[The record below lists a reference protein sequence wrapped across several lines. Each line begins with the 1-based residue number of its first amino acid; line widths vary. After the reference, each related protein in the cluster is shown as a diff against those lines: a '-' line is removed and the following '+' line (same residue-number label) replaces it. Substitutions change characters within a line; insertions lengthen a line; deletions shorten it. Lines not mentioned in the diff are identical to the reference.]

1 MRAIGYKQS
10 RSADDPLALVDIELP
25 DPTPGALD
33 LLVRVEAIAVNPVDA
48 KVRRRD
54 QPEAGAWRVL
64 GWDAAGTV
72 EAVGS
77 AVQGFAV
84 GDPVWYAGALN
95 RPGCNSEW
103 QLVDAR
109 LVSRR
114 PTSLS
119 AAEAAALPLTAIT
132 AWELL
137 FDRLR
142 LSQGPEAHR
151 GEALLVMGGAGGV
164 GSILVQLALQLTGQM
179 IIASA
184 SRPQSQTWLRQLG
197 VQHVI
202 DHHQPLLPQ
211 LQAQGLGEVQRVV
224 SLTHTDRHFEQLVE
238 VLAPQ
243 GALAL
248 IDDPAPEAI
257 NVLALKRKSLSLHWE
272 LMFTRSLFQ
281 TADMAAQ
288 GRLLA
293 QVAQLVEAGRLRTT
307 LANDLGPI
315 CAATL
320 RQAHQMIESQTTIG
334 KLVLSGWP

>member
-1 MRAIGYKQS
+1 MRAIGYQES
-10 RSADDPLALVDIELP
+10 RSAEDPLALVDIELP
-25 DPTPGALD
+25 DPTPGAWD
-33 LLVRVEAIAVNPVDA
+33 LLVRVEAIAVNPVDT

-54 QPEAGAWRVL
+54 QPAAGEWRVL
-64 GWDAAGTV
+64 GWDAAGRV
-72 EAVGS
+72 EAVGA
-77 AVQGFAV
+77 AVQGFEV
-84 GDPVWYAGALN
+84 GDRVWYAGALN
-95 RPGCNSEW
+95 RPGCYRER

-114 PTSLS
+114 PAGLS

-151 GEALLVMGGAGGV
+151 GEALLVVGGAGGV
-164 GSILVQLALQLTGQM
+164 GSILVQLALQLTGQTV
-179 IIASA
+179 IATA
-184 SRPQSQTWLRQLG
+184 SRPQSQVWLRQLG
-197 VQHVI
+197 VEHVI

-281 TADMAAQ
+281 TPDMAEQ

-293 QVAQLVEAGRLRTT
+293 RVAELVEAGRLRTT
-307 LANDLGPI
+307 LGEDLGPI

-320 RQAHQMIESQTTIG
+320 RQAHQRIESQTTVG

>member
-25 DPTPGALD
+25 DPTPGDWD

>member
-1 MRAIGYKQS
+1 MRAIGYQQS

-25 DPTPGALD
+25 DPTPGAWD

-72 EAVGS
+72 EAVGA

-164 GSILVQLALQLTGQM
+164 GS

-281 TADMAAQ
+281 TADMAEQ

>member
-1 MRAIGYKQS
+1 M
-10 RSADDPLALVDIELP
+10 
-25 DPTPGALD
+25 
-33 LLVRVEAIAVNPVDA
+33 
-48 KVRRRD
+48 
-54 QPEAGAWRVL
+54 
-64 GWDAAGTV
+64 
-72 EAVGS
+72 
-77 AVQGFAV
+77 
-84 GDPVWYAGALN
+84 
-95 RPGCNSEW
+95 
-103 QLVDAR
+103 
-109 LVSRR
+109 SRR

>member
-1 MRAIGYKQS
+1 MRAIGYRQS

-25 DPTPGALD
+25 DPTPGAWD

>member
-25 DPTPGALD
+25 DPTPGAWD

-119 AAEAAALPLTAIT
+119 AAEAAALPHTAIT

-320 RQAHQMIESQTTIG
+320 RQAHRMIESQTTIG

>member
-25 DPTPGALD
+25 DPTPGAWD

-72 EAVGS
+72 EAVGA

>member
-25 DPTPGALD
+25 DPTPGAWD

>member
-1 MRAIGYKQS
+1 MRAIGYRQS

-25 DPTPGALD
+25 DPTPGAWD

-164 GSILVQLALQLTGQM
+164 SSILVQLALQLTGQM